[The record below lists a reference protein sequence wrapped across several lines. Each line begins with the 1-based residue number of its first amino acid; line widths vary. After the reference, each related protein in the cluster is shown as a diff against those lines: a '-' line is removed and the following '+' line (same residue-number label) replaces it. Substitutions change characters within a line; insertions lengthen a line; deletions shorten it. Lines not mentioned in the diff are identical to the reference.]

1 MLTFAPTRVSKSQ
14 ASLVDDRADVR
25 SDVTAATNVTTRTKQ
40 SQYLETSLDGES
52 VQDNNYDYCD
62 YQYRDD
68 SVSMSAVSVTSKGRP
83 LETSM

>member
-1 MLTFAPTRVSKSQ
+1 MLTFAPARVSKSQ
-14 ASLVDDRADVR
+14 GSLIDDRADVR
-25 SDVTAATNVTTRTKQ
+25 SDVTAATSRTKQ

-52 VQDNNYDYCD
+52 AQDNNYDYCD

-68 SVSMSAVSVTSKGRP
+68 SVSMSTVSVTSRP